1 YCALVL
7 ALAALSWGLLGSRGF
22 LLAALALVCL
32 FWCYVLMWLRRYAAA
47 PNHRDPA
54 LLLQLAGLAVLL
66 GPWIALLDLH
76 GGPGYGPGHVLFL
89 MALVWIADSG
99 AYFSGRRW
107 GRRKLAPA
115 ISPGKTR
122 EGGIGA
128 LVVTLA
134 VALVGAMAFGLRAA
148 QWPLFV
154 LVCLVTV
161 AFSIAGDLFESMAK
175 RQRGVKDSGSL
186 LPGHGG
192 MMDRLDSLT
201 AAAPVF
207 LFGLQ
212 GLTP

>member
-1 YCALVL
+1 MLRQRLATAAVLAAVMVLGILLLPTPGFAVLLLFFLLLAAWEWAGLSALSRPRSRAGYCALVL

-32 FWCYVLMWLRRYAAA
+32 FWCYALVWLRRYAAD

-115 ISPGKTR
+115 IS
-122 EGGIGA
+122 
-128 LVVTLA
+128 
-134 VALVGAMAFGLRAA
+134 
-148 QWPLFV
+148 
-154 LVCLVTV
+154 
-161 AFSIAGDLFESMAK
+161 
-175 RQRGVKDSGSL
+175 
-186 LPGHGG
+186 
-192 MMDRLDSLT
+192 
-201 AAAPVF
+201 
-207 LFGLQ
+207 
-212 GLTP
+212 